1 MHKSPLKFQPFT
13 WDGTPATGVVE
24 EYAAI
29 LSTRQLRGGIE
40 IILKISKVIDTGAT
54 SKKQS
59 LLVSHSNSIIDPLY
73 SQVDTLR
80 TCEKFIL
87 TSRLSSLKT
96 HAIWSFGCR
105 DSDIGRIIDRNLNRY
120 PINQSASVKHTG

>member
-1 MHKSPLKFQPFT
+1 M
-13 WDGTPATGVVE
+13 
-24 EYAAI
+24 
-29 LSTRQLRGGIE
+29 QLRGGIE

-54 SKKQS
+54 SKEQS
-59 LLVSHSNSIIDPLY
+59 LLVSHSNSTIDPLY
-73 SQVDTLR
+73 SQVDTLP

-96 HAIWSFGCR
+96 HAICSFGCR

-120 PINQSASVKHTG
+120 PIN